1 MPNSLEDLFKEA
13 SVWPPDAGRMAE
25 YNENLHIRENDF
37 TEIWPD
43 LNRLF
48 REDSK
53 DAIRVWLGYFWKSTI
68 RSMDFLMG
76 KPIQVGASEENSA
89 EDVAVKDFVIASDF
103 HQTLFE
109 AMVDC
114 DSLGDGLLKIYK
126 DGDGNAV
133 LQSNCPTIWHQI
145 VEPGNLRRVLY
156 HVLATEFKR
165 GELAYL
171 KVEIHNKND
180 IEHRVY
186 ELTDS
191 LAKKSKILGKRQDFA
206 AFADEFPNVQEIE
219 VHNLGEFLVIPIS
232 NIRTSKD
239 IYGSSS
245 YNKAAKSLAKGLVD
259 RYNQI
264 DRVLSKHSDPNMI
277 GPKGMME
284 LNPITHKPMFRG
296 GGRYFGYQHDP
307 GTTAPDIKYI
317 TWDGNLVPAETTI
330 QRQLSD
336 LFNELELPPISL
348 ASKNTGTIGSGTA
361 VSGTA
366 YRLMLTPLLA
376 KVGRLERAMT
386 PAATKAIKLAMRYQG
401 TPVEDVVVSVQDAM
415 PKIPGEEAQRI
426 AMLGQMPQFA
436 GDVGGAWLLEQLD
449 IAPEKALE
457 IMKDPSRNSGLGGMI

>member
-1 MPNSLEDLFKEA
+1 MPNSLEELFREA
-13 SVWPPDAGRMAE
+13 SVWPPDAARMAE
-25 YNENLHIRENDF
+25 YNENLHIRENAF

-53 DAIRVWLGYFWKSTI
+53 DALRVWLGYFWKSTI

-76 KPIQVGASEENSA
+76 KPIQVGASELDSA
-89 EDVAVKDFVIASDF
+89 EDKAVKDFVIASDF

-114 DSLGDGLLKIYK
+114 DSLGDGILKIYK
-126 DGDGNAV
+126 DADGNAV

-145 VEPGNLRRVLY
+145 VEPGNLRRVIY

-165 GELAYL
+165 GELTYL
-171 KVEIHNKND
+171 KVEIHSKND

-239 IYGSSS
+239 VYGSSS

-307 GTTAPDIKYI
+307 GMTPPRVEYI
-317 TWDGNLVPAETTI
+317 TWDGNLVPAETSI
-330 QRQLSD
+330 QRQIGD
-336 LFNELELPPISL
+336 LFNELELPPVAMAKDIVG
-348 ASKNTGTIGSGTA
+348 AV

-386 PAATKAIKLAMRYQG
+386 PAAIKAIKLAMRYQG
-401 TPVEDVVVSVQDAM
+401 TSVEDVVVRVQDAM
-415 PKIPGEEAQRI
+415 PKIPAEEAQRLSLLKNAQI
-426 AMLGQMPQFA
+426 ISSKQALIELGYDAKTADDIVLQAQDEMKN
-436 GDVGGAWLLEQLD
+436 GG
-449 IAPEKALE
+449 
-457 IMKDPSRNSGLGGMI
+457 GLGF